1 MKVNITGFD
10 PSLNNWGIS
19 HAKYNTETN
28 ELKILDG
35 DVLRL
40 KSKDKNLKQNQKD
53 LIHAKSLYSKLQTHL
68 TNTHIC
74 CIELPI
80 GSQSS
85 RAMVSYAMCIGL
97 IGSLMNQ
104 FPNVYFIFV
113 SPYKVKQVV
122 GTNTTTKE
130 EIIQWV
136 TTKHPEY
143 DLPKAKNQAEH
154 IADSICTIYAGLIN
168 QPNLKEI
175 INEINLNSN

>member
-19 HAKYNTETN
+19 HAEYNTETN
-28 ELKILDG
+28 ELKIKDG
-35 DVLRL
+35 TVLRM

-53 LIHAKSLYSKLQTHL
+53 LIHAQSLYSKVYPHL
-68 TNTHIC
+68 KDTHIC

-97 IGSLMNQ
+97 IGSLMNHY
-104 FPNVYFIFV
+104 PNTYFIFV
-113 SPYKVKQVV
+113 NPYKVKQVV
-122 GTNTTTKE
+122 GANTTTKE

-136 TTKHPEY
+136 KDKHPEY
-143 DLPKAKNQAEH
+143 SLPKAKNQAEH
-154 IADSICTIYAGLIN
+154 IADSICAIYAGLN
-168 QPNLKEI
+168 STLNLKEI
-175 INEINLNSN
+175 IHEIDINPN